1 MARYGPGGVGTIY
14 VYDHAY
20 RLVLKQGDFNRRLK
34 FAELRIIWHSSPT
47 TEWENEMYK
56 SLVLGFVS
64 LTLLAGCSDDPA
76 KNDQF
81 FRTLSAVG
89 AGLSNIDS
97 GSTPS
102 SSNSAP
108 SSQGGFLQ
116 DSYTQGLNK
125 VCIYNRNGN
134 IDTRVISSVGICPLS
149 I

>member
-1 MARYGPGGVGTIY
+1 M
-14 VYDHAY
+14 
-20 RLVLKQGDFNRRLK
+20 GDFNRRLK
-34 FAELRIIWHSSPT
+34 FAELRIVWHSSPT

-102 SSNSAP
+102 TMGS
-108 SSQGGFLQ
+108 GFLK
-116 DSYTQGLNK
+116 DSYTQGMNK
-125 VCIYNRNGN
+125 VCIYDRLGSV
-134 IDTRVISSVGICPLS
+134 DTKVVSSTSICPLS

>member
-1 MARYGPGGVGTIY
+1 MRN
-14 VYDHAY
+14 
-20 RLVLKQGDFNRRLK
+20 L
-34 FAELRIIWHSSPT
+34 S
-47 TEWENEMYK
+47 
-56 SLVLGFVS
+56 VLGFVS

-102 SSNSAP
+102 SSSSAP
-108 SSQGGFLQ
+108 SSQGGMLQ

-125 VCIYNRNGN
+125 VCIYNSNGK
-134 IDTRVISSVGICPLS
+134 IDTKVISSYALCPRR